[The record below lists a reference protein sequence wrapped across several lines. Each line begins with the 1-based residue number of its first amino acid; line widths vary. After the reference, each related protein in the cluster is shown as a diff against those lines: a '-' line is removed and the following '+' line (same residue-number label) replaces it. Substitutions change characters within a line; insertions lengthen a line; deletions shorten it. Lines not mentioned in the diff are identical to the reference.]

1 MHYLIEIIKSLG
13 HKEAGSLNLHEPIC
27 KILSSYGYTEL
38 KFSNVSAKQKDGVKE
53 TCDAIIQVCS
63 TLQMQI

>member
-27 KILSSYGYTEL
+27 RILSSYGYTEF
-38 KFSNVSAKQKDGVKE
+38 KFSNA
-53 TCDAIIQVCS
+53 
-63 TLQMQI
+63 